1 MATINCLF
9 IGGPADGK
17 IIGVPEHERTFLV
30 STIEPTP
37 IKLDDVH
44 TVAPFPVEHHP
55 YRREWIGTATAEHAV
70 FIYGPMTIDTALQL
84 LLRQYAGEA
93 VAVMPL
99 ELTAENGAKGALI
112 GEFHELCEVANEWYD
127 PDDEDSVPSHTVQ
140 VPVRWTTIK
149 AIYRRCVAL
158 LAKRRN

>member
-9 IGGPADGK
+9 IGGPVDGR

-30 STIEPTP
+30 NTIEPSP
-37 IKLDDVH
+37 VRLDDVR
-44 TVAPFPVEHHP
+44 TVAPLPIEHHA
-55 YRREWIGTATAEHAV
+55 YRREWIGTAAAEHAV

-112 GEFHELCEVANEWYD
+112 GEFHEKLGPCEV
-127 PDDEDSVPSHTVQ
+127 
-140 VPVRWTTIK
+140 PVSWTTIK
-149 AIYRRCVAL
+149 AIYRRCVDL
-158 LAKRRN
+158 FSKVRTGDKLPW

>member
-1 MATINCLF
+1 MARINCLF

-17 IIGVPEHERTFLV
+17 IIGVPEHERTFLIQ
-30 STIEPTP
+30 TMEPTP

-44 TVAPFPVEHHP
+44 TVAPFPIEHHA

-70 FIYGPMTIDTALQL
+70 FIYGPMTIDDALQL

-99 ELTAENGAKGALI
+99 ELTGENGAKGALI
-112 GEFHELCEVANEWYD
+112 GEFYETFGQSKVLV
-127 PDDEDSVPSHTVQ
+127 S
-140 VPVRWTTIK
+140 WTTIK
-149 AIYRRCVAL
+149 AIYRRCVDL
-158 LAKRRN
+158 FSKVRTGDKLPW